1 MMLNGELAVFK
12 SHCGNIYIR
21 LSIPL
26 VFINKRLTF
35 KLYLST
41 KPIIKTGA
49 ISKDEA
55 FSNEEDKSSEAPI
68 FKKKENNENA

>member
-1 MMLNGELAVFK
+1 MLIGLFNA
-12 SHCGNIYIR
+12 
-21 LSIPL
+21 
-26 VFINKRLTF
+26 NKTL
-35 KLYLST
+35 
-41 KPIIKTGA
+41 A